1 LLGTRNDRKHGKSH
15 ILMKHAVDWAMD
27 VCFHLIKAVDRGD
40 SKDDPSGEHQWKKPM
55 PGYLKINTNGAYDV
69 DSLAGGTGAV
79 ITNEDGTFVKAISRR
94 LPHVASALVVEAEAW
109 RDGLRLL
116 EPTHQQVIL
125 EIDSMELL
133 ALWNCRDV
141 QRSEVSPILNEVH
154 AMTQNLSSFR
164 T

>member
-1 LLGTRNDRKHGKSH
+1 
-15 ILMKHAVDWAMD
+15 
-27 VCFHLIKAVDRGD
+27 
-40 SKDDPSGEHQWKKPM
+40 
-55 PGYLKINTNGAYDV
+55 
-69 DSLAGGTGAV
+69 
-79 ITNEDGTFVKAISRR
+79 
-94 LPHVASALVVEAEAW
+94 LPHVASTLVVEAEAW

-141 QRSEVSPILNEVH
+141 QRSEVSPILNEVY
-154 AMTQNLSSFR
+154 AMTRNLSSFR